1 VAGAIIEAKKYSV
14 AVHYRLVQPEDIP
27 AVEQAVQA
35 VLARFSD
42 LTVTP
47 GKKVFELRP
56 RVDWNKG
63 RAVTWLLLALHLE
76 GPEVLPIFI
85 GDDVT
90 DEDAFRAVQARG
102 FGVLVATEPRETV
115 AAYRLRD
122 PAEVEAFLR
131 WLTERLMLN

>member
-1 VAGAIIEAKKYSV
+1 
-14 AVHYRLVQPEDIP
+14 
-27 AVEQAVQA
+27 
-35 VLARFSD
+35 
-42 LTVTP
+42 
-47 GKKVFELRP
+47 
-56 RVDWNKG
+56 
-63 RAVTWLLLALHLE
+63 LE